1 MGTVW
6 SYLPNEEL
14 NTMCCIDVRT
24 KEPVYPTY
32 VISPHLDKSNSCYM
46 KN

>member
-14 NTMCCIDVRT
+14 NTMCCVDVRT

-32 VISPHLDKSNSCYM
+32 VIRPHLRNDTLKPMS
-46 KN
+46 